1 MSAFTRCATS
11 PKRATILNRFG
22 NMRCIGLLS
31 RGEISD
37 GAGNLEHAVISARG
51 PSEAR
56 PRFMQSRF
64 ARSIGLA
71 QALYLS
77 VGERAVGT
85 VLALYLAR
93 ISCPNPRGNHSA
105 GFSSWA
111 VHQLSGRK
119 RWHFDLQIDPFQ

>member
-1 MSAFTRCATS
+1 
-11 PKRATILNRFG
+11 
-22 NMRCIGLLS
+22 MRCIGLLS

-56 PRFMQSRF
+56 PRFMQWRF

-111 VHQLSGRK
+111 GASAGTSISRSIRSNKGPESL
-119 RWHFDLQIDPFQ
+119 RW